1 MCAKRQQFDQLRCPH
16 HPHADL
22 VEDYRAGDMVCPL
35 CGVVVGDRVVDVGT
49 EWRTFSGDQG
59 LRDRSRVGAAMNHL
73 LDGRELTT
81 VMDTSGSSTNQFAS
95 WAMNAAATGSTDRG
109 LLNGMRE
116 ISSMADRISLPKV
129 IVDQAQALF
138 KQVQE
143 EKLIRGRSYDAVA
156 AACLFIA
163 CRQEDVPRSFKEI
176 CRISRYTKKEI
187 GRCFKHL
194 TRVLPQF
201 SQPGTK
207 TTTSCHNS
215 PDKFM
220 SRYCSNLELP
230 RSVQKLATHIAQS
243 IQRLD
248 IARGRVYLSIY
259 TAAIFLACLAT
270 NEKRTVKE
278 IHEAVGVAEGTIRQT
293 YRIVYPYRKEL
304 FPEDYEGMKSVED
317 IPPL

>member
-1 MCAKRQQFDQLRCPH
+1 MGSQRPQHDQLKCPH
-16 HPHADL
+16 HPNADL

-81 VMDTSGSSTNQFAS
+81 VMDTSGSSSNQFAS
-95 WAMNAAATGSTDRG
+95 WSINAAATGSTDRG
-109 LLNGMRE
+109 LLNGIIE
-116 ISSMADRISLPKV
+116 ISTMADRISLPRV

-138 KQVQE
+138 KQVQG
-143 EKLIRGRSYDAVA
+143 EKLIKGRSYDAVA

-163 CRQEDVPRSFKEI
+163 CRQENVPRSFKEI

-194 TRVLPQF
+194 MRVLPQF
-201 SQPGTK
+201 SQPGIGSSAASHK
-207 TTTSCHNS
+207 S
-215 PDKFM
+215 PENFM

-243 IQRLD
+243 IERLD
-248 IARGRVYLSIY
+248 IAQGRVYLSIY
-259 TAAIFLACLAT
+259 TAAIFLACMAT
-270 NEKRTVKE
+270 NKRRTIKE

-293 YRIVYPYRKEL
+293 YRIVYPFRKEL
-304 FPEDYEGMKSVED
+304 FPEDYGDLRSVED